1 MNGQMVKNA
10 YEAFSPAVTTDAGRM
25 QASGHVTGFFDDE
38 KKTASGLVSGVNID
52 LGGSGG
58 IISADAGKKSAAGE
72 FMDRLSLAAD
82 GEVLKDKMVLLSNT
96 LSEEGFKQAA
106 KDGYSLENVD
116 PKEAVNSGDRIRAT
130 MLKAGVV
137 IQGFNDDL
145 SDEQLETIT
154 GSASMAASLKKGASE
169 AGIRLSKQN
178 VNDMM
183 AAADMAD
190 KLETPDEKTKAY
202 LIENGLKP
210 TLENIYYAEHSV
222 PESFNAPA
230 AKASNSYVSENGYL
244 GVQGVSSVKELE
256 PAFRKVIEDAG
267 MEVDDAALKH
277 AADMMDNGI
286 AVTAENFVR
295 YTSMDDIRFP
305 MDKDKVIK
313 AAALAV
319 SDGLSALQ
327 ADVSRDKSLLETA
340 VEMKETADEAANDP
354 EALRALVAADR
365 PVNLNNLQKALNGG
379 INAGTEAEFPE
390 KRFITARRQLEETR
404 LVMTVEANFKL
415 LKQGASL
422 DTAELKD
429 LVVMLK
435 AAEEEINRERFNS
448 DDAGEASV
456 RAALYSETLKT
467 ADEIKDMPVSALGV
481 FVSASVSFEQ
491 SYSIRSVSLSELRDE
506 GTKRRLEYEKAG
518 EAYETMRTEVRSDLG
533 DSIKKAFA
541 NADSLMKEL
550 GIELTE
556 ENSRAVRILGYNSM
570 EINGASVEN
579 MKRTCRFVDKVLDK
593 MTPANVLSLIRNGD
607 DPLKLSMEELD
618 EKLTTEEAPEKYS
631 EYLVDLREKGLISE
645 EESESFIGIY
655 RLIRET
661 RKNDGAAIG
670 ALVNEGAEI
679 NFVNIL
685 SAVRSSRARGM
696 DVSVDDLY
704 TGMNGNI
711 ENDIYEQ
718 VRTAY
723 DEAKAAQSMASIR
736 EAAGLP
742 SEIYEE
748 LTESGVIATA
758 DHAAGLAAM
767 RSNRG
772 SLFKAAKKA
781 ALSENDSDSAAGIL
795 TDRFIREKFAKVI
808 DEFDGR
814 ESAEAAYEEM
824 ADALEEALT
833 GSAFGEGE
841 RIDVR
846 DYSLAMKEL
855 HVSRELSRQ
864 ESYEIPMEI
873 DGEMSS
879 VTVRILHE
887 GRGTAF
893 SDINMET
900 SAYGEFTAR
909 IEFAGEAV
917 KIGIF
922 TSSETMKAEQPHIA
936 DGLEE
941 AMERAGISFAGTDIF
956 LTEHMGIKLS
966 GRNADK
972 DNSSRDT
979 AVLYRASK
987 LFIQT
992 IGRTMDGGR
1001 I

>member
-1 MNGQMVKNA
+1 
-10 YEAFSPAVTTDAGRM
+10 
-25 QASGHVTGFFDDE
+25 
-38 KKTASGLVSGVNID
+38 
-52 LGGSGG
+52 
-58 IISADAGKKSAAGE
+58 
-72 FMDRLSLAAD
+72 
-82 GEVLKDKMVLLSNT
+82 
-96 LSEEGFKQAA
+96 
-106 KDGYSLENVD
+106 
-116 PKEAVNSGDRIRAT
+116 
-130 MLKAGVV
+130 
-137 IQGFNDDL
+137 
-145 SDEQLETIT
+145 
-154 GSASMAASLKKGASE
+154 
-169 AGIRLSKQN
+169 
-178 VNDMM
+178 
-183 AAADMAD
+183 
-190 KLETPDEKTKAY
+190 
-202 LIENGLKP
+202 
-210 TLENIYYAEHSV
+210 
-222 PESFNAPA
+222 
-230 AKASNSYVSENGYL
+230 
-244 GVQGVSSVKELE
+244 
-256 PAFRKVIEDAG
+256 
-267 MEVDDAALKH
+267 
-277 AADMMDNGI
+277 
-286 AVTAENFVR
+286 
-295 YTSMDDIRFP
+295 
-305 MDKDKVIK
+305 
-313 AAALAV
+313 
-319 SDGLSALQ
+319 
-327 ADVSRDKSLLETA
+327 
-340 VEMKETADEAANDP
+340 
-354 EALRALVAADR
+354 
-365 PVNLNNLQKALNGG
+365 
-379 INAGTEAEFPE
+379 
-390 KRFITARRQLEETR
+390 
-404 LVMTVEANFKL
+404 MTVEANFKL

-481 FVSASVSFEQ
+481 FVSA
-491 SYSIRSVSLSELRDE
+491 SVSLSELRDE

-607 DPLKLSMEELD
+607 NPLKLSMEELD

-704 TGMNGNI
+704 AGMNGNI

-781 ALSENDSDSAAGIL
+781 ALSENDPDSAAGIL
-795 TDRFIREKFAKVI
+795 TDSFIREKFAKVI

-833 GSAFGEGE
+833 GAG
-841 RIDVR
+841 
-846 DYSLAMKEL
+846 
-855 HVSRELSRQ
+855 REDRRKGLF
-864 ESYEIPMEI
+864 PC
-873 DGEMSS
+873 
-879 VTVRILHE
+879 HE
-887 GRGTAF
+887 GA
-893 SDINMET
+893 S
-900 SAYGEFTAR
+900 R
-909 IEFAGEAV
+909 IKRALKAG
-917 KIGIF
+917 
-922 TSSETMKAEQPHIA
+922 
-936 DGLEE
+936 
-941 AMERAGISFAGTDIF
+941 
-956 LTEHMGIKLS
+956 KL
-966 GRNADK
+966 
-972 DNSSRDT
+972 RDT
-979 AVLYRASK
+979 HGDRRRDEFRHGKDTS
-987 LFIQT
+987 
-992 IGRTMDGGR
+992 
-1001 I
+1001 